1 MNHLL
6 PLPPATPPPA
16 AGRSSRREFL
26 HRTGAAAAL
35 GAATALLP
43 RSLLAATT
51 PPAPPPSLVGSNVVA
66 WMHYAERE
74 KRTLD
79 LAEVMTALRDCGYDY
94 LEGRMN
100 VEQPEENA
108 RFAGRMHAHGL
119 RPFSIYAGAV
129 LHETTVAGP
138 TVDGLLAA
146 ARVCARE
153 GFRVLVCN
161 AKPIP
166 REKTDQE
173 LATQAAAFTRLG
185 TGLNELGMRLAV
197 HDHLPG
203 LASGA
208 RELRHNFQHT
218 APDAVGFCY
227 DVAWLSRGG
236 LPPQEALPAYGS
248 RLVTWHLRQIRNGVW
263 REDLDEGDIDYGW
276 IAGYV
281 ARQGLPRHFEVELAL
296 EPGTVV
302 TRGVVENHRRSREF
316 VRRIFGV

>member
-1 MNHLL
+1 MNPFL
-6 PLPPATPPPA
+6 PLPRA

-26 HRTGAAAAL
+26 QRTGAAAAL
-35 GAATALLP
+35 GAVTALLP
-43 RSLLAATT
+43 RSLLAATA

-66 WMHYAERE
+66 WMHYAKRE

-79 LAEVMTALRDCGYDY
+79 LAEVMTALRDCDYDY

-108 RFAGRMHAHGL
+108 RFADQMRTHGL
-119 RPFSIYAGAV
+119 RPFSIYTGAT
-129 LHETTVAGP
+129 LHEAGGADQTVNGI
-138 TVDGLLAA
+138 LAA

-161 AKPIP
+161 AQPLP

-185 TGLNELGMRLAV
+185 TGLNALGMRLAV

-203 LASGA
+203 LVNGA
-208 RELRHNFQHT
+208 RELRHNFRET
-218 APDAVGFCY
+218 APETVGFCY
-227 DVAWLSRGG
+227 DVHWLWRGG
-236 LPPQEALPAYGS
+236 LPPQEVLPAYGD
-248 RLVTWHLRQIRNGVW
+248 RLVTWHLRQSRNGVW
-263 REDLDEGDIDYGW
+263 WEDLDSGDIDYGW
-276 IAGYV
+276 IADYV

-296 EPGTVV
+296 EPGTAV
-302 TRGVVENHRRSREF
+302 TRSAAENHRRSREF
-316 VRRIFGV
+316 VRRMFGV